1 MKDSQRDWLCSRLY
15 LICRSRQVR
24 AAQRQQWLAGTPP
37 PGCPALLRGAGAPT
51 KRPAPRNNS
60 VCCPLR
66 RQATQIFVICVLL
79 APVCQLQHGQQ
90 GGLAG
95 RRLAAA
101 LEVRRHAGHL
111 THAIREGA
119 AQLSQ
124 RRCQRLAAGRR
135 CILHA
140 PLALLALAGLLPH
153 ERHHP
158 LHAAVLAL
166 RRRQQVHQAID
177 VCRAQSTPALVHTR
191 QAPQVAV
198 SQHKGGLG
206 VGDGGAQAAQA
217 AALRVDVLRHRLGNV
232 LQVARGQRGCR
243 REGRE
248 LREAA

>member
-1 MKDSQRDWLCSRLY
+1 MEAQHNR
-15 LICRSRQVR
+15 RQG
-24 AAQRQQWLAGTPP
+24 AACEREPLQRQRLLAQ
-37 PGCPALLRGAGAPT
+37 AGG
-51 KRPAPRNNS
+51 RLCAPRQ
-60 VCCPLR
+60 PQPAQPAAGGP
-66 RQATQIFVICVLL
+66 QA
-79 APVCQLQHGQQ
+79 
-90 GGLAG
+90 
-95 RRLAAA
+95 
-101 LEVRRHAGHL
+101 
-111 THAIREGA
+111 REGA

-177 VCRAQSTPALVHTR
+177 VCRAQSTPAPQRRAAMIAAAAEAEVRGTAHKRADCCGMQPMPNLEHHRGTQPGLLAPPLLPPATHPPALVHTR